1 VQIQVSDTGGGIN
14 PDFLPHVFER
24 FFQADSSTMRSH
36 GGLGL
41 GLVIVRHL
49 VEFHGGTVSATSP
62 GLEQGATFIVNL
74 SMKAVT
80 VEYNTS
86 EQQQLLVDDDFLKQ
100 QLSILQ
106 GLATA

>member
-1 VQIQVSDTGGGIN
+1 
-14 PDFLPHVFER
+14 
-24 FFQADSSTMRSH
+24 
-36 GGLGL
+36 
-41 GLVIVRHL
+41 
-49 VEFHGGTVSATSP
+49 
-62 GLEQGATFIVNL
+62 
-74 SMKAVT
+74 MKAVT